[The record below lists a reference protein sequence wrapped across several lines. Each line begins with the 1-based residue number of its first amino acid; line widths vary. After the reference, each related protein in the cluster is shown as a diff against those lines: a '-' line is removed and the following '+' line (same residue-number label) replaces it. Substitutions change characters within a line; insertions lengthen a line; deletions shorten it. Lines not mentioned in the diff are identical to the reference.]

1 MTDENPDQA
10 WFEGRSSAVSLTFDD
25 GMDSHLEAVVP
36 ALDARGLAG
45 TFYVKTDDAAR
56 LQRFR
61 EPQRRGHEIG
71 NHTVH
76 HWCSRAHRSE
86 ADAKG
91 LEDLILDDMAAEL
104 DDADRRLRAVF
115 PEVESFSFCYP
126 CYDTFVGQGATRRS
140 YVPLVAARFCAAR
153 GGSENSTPYN
163 SPVHTDLWCLRSVR
177 CEFMSAEQ
185 LIAAVERG
193 RELGM
198 WTILTFHGV
207 GEGHLPVT
215 GEDFGALLDHLA
227 GRNDELW
234 VAPLIQVARSIA
246 AAREAARG
254 SSIRAAS
261 A

>member
-1 MTDENPDQA
+1 MTDSERSEPA
-10 WFEGRSSAVSLTFDD
+10 WFGSRDSAVSLTFDD
-25 GMDSHLEAVVP
+25 GMNSHLEAAIP
-36 ALDARGLAG
+36 ALDARGIAG
-45 TFYVKTDDAAR
+45 TFYVKTDDADR
-56 LQRFR
+56 LRRFR

-91 LEDLILDDMAAEL
+91 LEDLTLEDMATEL
-104 DDADRRLRAVF
+104 EESDRRLRAAF
-115 PEVESFSFCYP
+115 PDVQSFSFCYP

-140 YVPLVAARFCAAR
+140 YVPLVAGRFSAAR

-185 LIAAVERG
+185 MIAAVERG
-193 RELGM
+193 RELEM
-198 WTILTFHGV
+198 WTILTLHGV
-207 GEGHLPVT
+207 DEGHLPVT
-215 GEDFGALLDHLA
+215 NEDFGALLDHLA
-227 GRNDELW
+227 RRSDELW

-246 AAREAARG
+246 STREAMLG
-254 SSIRAAS
+254 
-261 A
+261 

>member
-1 MTDENPDQA
+1 MTADAPA
-10 WFEGRSSAVSLTFDD
+10 WFGGRNAAVSLTFDD
-25 GMDSHLEAVVP
+25 GMDSHLAAVVP

-86 ADAKG
+86 ADARG
-91 LEDLILDDMAAEL
+91 LEDLTLEDMETEL
-104 DDADRRLRAVF
+104 DDSDRRLRAVF
-115 PEVESFSFCYP
+115 PEVESFTFCYP

-140 YVPLVAARFCAAR
+140 YVPLVAGRFTAAR

-177 CEFMSAEQ
+177 CEFMGAEQ

-207 GEGHLPVT
+207 DEGHLPVT
-215 GEDFGALLDHLA
+215 GDDFDALLDHLA

-234 VAPLIQVARSIA
+234 VAPLIQVARSLGA
-246 AAREAARG
+246 TREAIRG
-254 SSIRAAS
+254 
-261 A
+261 

>member
-1 MTDENPDQA
+1 MSPANPG
-10 WFEGRSSAVSLTFDD
+10 WFGRRDSAVSLTFDD
-25 GMDSHLEAVVP
+25 GMDSHVDIVVP
-36 ALDARGLAG
+36 ALDTRGLAG
-45 TFYVKTDDAAR
+45 TFYVKTDDAER
-56 LQRFR
+56 LERFC

-76 HWCSRAHRSE
+76 HWCSRAHRRE
-86 ADAKG
+86 ADARG
-91 LEDLILDDMAAEL
+91 LEDLMLDDMAAEL
-104 DDADRRLRAVF
+104 DDSDRRLRAVF

-140 YVPLVAARFCAAR
+140 YVPLVAARFSAAR

-177 CEFMSAEQ
+177 CEFMGAEQ

-193 RELGM
+193 RDLGM

-227 GRNDELW
+227 LRRDELW
-234 VAPLIQVARSIA
+234 VAPLIQVAQSIA
-246 AAREAARG
+246 SAREA
-254 SSIRAAS
+254 IRA
-261 A
+261 

>member
-1 MTDENPDQA
+1 M
-10 WFEGRSSAVSLTFDD
+10 
-25 GMDSHLEAVVP
+25 
-36 ALDARGLAG
+36 AG
-45 TFYVKTDDAAR
+45 TYYVKTDDAER
-56 LQRFR
+56 LDRFR

-86 ADAKG
+86 ADATG
-91 LEDLILDDMAAEL
+91 LEDLTLDDMAAEL
-104 DDADRRLRAVF
+104 DDSDRRLRGAF
-115 PEVESFSFCYP
+115 PDVESFSFCYP

-140 YVPLVAARFCAAR
+140 YVPLVAGRWGGTAAR

-177 CEFMSAEQ
+177 CEYMRAEQ

-207 GEGHLPVT
+207 DEGHLPVT
-215 GEDFGALLDHLA
+215 GEDFGTLLDHLA
-227 GRNDELW
+227 SRRAEFW

-246 AAREAARG
+246 AAREAMR
-254 SSIRAAS
+254 R
-261 A
+261 

>member
-1 MTDENPDQA
+1 MTPETPA
-10 WFEGRSSAVSLTFDD
+10 WFAGRVSAVSLTFDD
-25 GMDSHLEAVVP
+25 GMDSHLETVGP
-36 ALDARGLAG
+36 ALDARGMAG
-45 TFYVKTDDAAR
+45 TFYLKTDDAER
-56 LQRFR
+56 LERFR
-61 EPQRRGHEIG
+61 DPQRRGHEIG

-76 HWCSRAHRSE
+76 HWCSRAHRLE

-104 DDADRRLRAVF
+104 DDSDRRLRAVF

-177 CEFMSAEQ
+177 CEYMSAEQ

-207 GEGHLPVT
+207 DEGHLPVT
-215 GEDFGALLDHLA
+215 GEDFGTLLDHLA
-227 GRNDELW
+227 SRRAEFW

-246 AAREAARG
+246 AAREAMR
-254 SSIRAAS
+254 R
-261 A
+261 

>member
-1 MTDENPDQA
+1 MTDTTNPEPA
-10 WFEGRSSAVSLTFDD
+10 WFDGRRSAVSLTFDD
-25 GMDSHLEAVVP
+25 GMDSHLDVVVP
-36 ALDARGLAG
+36 ALGARGLAG
-45 TFYVKTDDAAR
+45 TFYVKTDDADR
-56 LQRFR
+56 LRRFR

-86 ADAKG
+86 ADARG
-91 LEDLILDDMAAEL
+91 LEDLTLEDMATEL
-104 DDADRRLRAVF
+104 DESDRRLRATL
-115 PEVESFSFCYP
+115 PDVESFSFCYP
-126 CYDTFVGQGATRRS
+126 CYDAFVGQGTTRRS

-177 CEFMSAEQ
+177 CEYMSAEQ

-193 RELGM
+193 RELAM

-215 GEDFGALLDHLA
+215 REDFGALLDHLA
-227 GRNDELW
+227 RRSDELW
-234 VAPLIQVARSIA
+234 VAPLIKVAQSIVSTRQA
-246 AAREAARG
+246 
-254 SSIRAAS
+254 IRA
-261 A
+261 

>member
-1 MTDENPDQA
+1 MSPVHPA
-10 WFEGRSSAVSLTFDD
+10 WFAGRDSAVSLTFDD
-25 GMDSHLEAVVP
+25 GMDSHLHAVVP
-36 ALDARGLAG
+36 ALDARAMAG
-45 TFYVKTDDAAR
+45 TFYVKTDDAER
-56 LQRFR
+56 LKCFR

-76 HWCSRAHRSE
+76 HWCSRAHRAE
-86 ADAKG
+86 ADARG
-91 LEDLILDDMAAEL
+91 IEDLTLADMAAEL
-104 DDADRRLRAVF
+104 DESDRRLRAAF
-115 PEVESFSFCYP
+115 PDVQSFSFCYP

-177 CEFMSAEQ
+177 CEYMSAGQ

-207 GEGHLPVT
+207 DEGHLPVT
-215 GEDFGALLDHLA
+215 GDDFGALLDHLA
-227 GRNDELW
+227 GRKDELW
-234 VAPLIQVARSIA
+234 VAPLIQVARSIS
-246 AAREAARG
+246 AAREAMR
-254 SSIRAAS
+254 R
-261 A
+261 